1 MDRDEILRR
10 SRTENR
16 GQDEMER
23 EVDAK
28 ADAKAG
34 RQAAAVGLLACGLL
48 FLTEQLIK
56 GQTNYSAWIIYCVI
70 MCTME
75 LSRFFKL
82 RKKHDLINGTIMLVC
97 TVIFLALYV
106 RRLV

>member
-1 MDRDEILRR
+1 MDKDEILKR
-10 SRTENR
+10 SRNENR

-23 EVDAK
+23 EV
-28 ADAKAG
+28 DAKAG

-75 LSRFFKL
+75 LSRFFRL
-82 RKKHDLINGTIMLVC
+82 RKKHNLINGTIMLVC
-97 TVIFLALYV
+97 SVIFLVLYA
-106 RRLV
+106 RSLV

>member
-1 MDRDEILRR
+1 MDKDEILKR
-10 SRTENR
+10 SRNENR

-28 ADAKAG
+28 AG
-34 RQAAAVGLLACGLL
+34 RQAAAVGLLVCGFL
-48 FLTEQLIK
+48 FLTEQLIE

-75 LSRFFKL
+75 LSRFFNL
-82 RKKHDLINGTIMLVC
+82 RKKRDLINGTIMLVC
-97 TVIFLALYV
+97 SVIFLVLYA
-106 RRLV
+106 RSLV

>member
-10 SRTENR
+10 SRTEKR

-23 EVDAK
+23 EV
-28 ADAKAG
+28 DAKAG

-75 LSRFFKL
+75 LSRFFRL
-82 RKKHDLINGTIMLVC
+82 RKKHNLINGTIMLVC
-97 TVIFLALYV
+97 SVIFLVLYA
-106 RRLV
+106 RSLV

>member
-1 MDRDEILRR
+1 MDKDEILKR
-10 SRTENR
+10 SRNENR

-28 ADAKAG
+28 AG
-34 RQAAAVGLLACGLL
+34 RQAAAVGLLVCGFL

-75 LSRFFKL
+75 LSRFFNL
-82 RKKHDLINGTIMLVC
+82 RKKCDLINGTIMLVC
-97 TVIFLALYV
+97 SVSFLVLYA
-106 RRLV
+106 RSLV

>member
-1 MDRDEILRR
+1 MDRDEIFRR

-28 ADAKAG
+28 AG

-48 FLTEQLIK
+48 F
-56 GQTNYSAWIIYCVI
+56 
-70 MCTME
+70 
-75 LSRFFKL
+75 
-82 RKKHDLINGTIMLVC
+82 
-97 TVIFLALYV
+97 
-106 RRLV
+106 